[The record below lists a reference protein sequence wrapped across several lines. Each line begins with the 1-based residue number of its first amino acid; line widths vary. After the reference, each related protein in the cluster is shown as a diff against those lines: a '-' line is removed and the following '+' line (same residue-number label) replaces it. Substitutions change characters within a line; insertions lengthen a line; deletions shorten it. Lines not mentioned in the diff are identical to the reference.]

1 MLKKIMLA
9 AVLATGSSL
18 AMADNDVGCGV
29 GSQVWAGQ
37 SGIIPKLL
45 AGTTNVLF
53 TNQWL
58 GLLSVPWVVVREEQ
72 SLHKL

>member
-29 GSQVWAGQ
+29 GSQVWQGQ
-37 SGIIPKLL
+37 RGIIPKLF
-45 AGTTNVLF
+45 AGTTNVI
-53 TNQWL
+53 
-58 GLLSVPWVVVREEQ
+58 SVY
-72 SLHKL
+72 